1 MKMKLVA
8 YGEYEEYR
16 AIELGGG
23 EWLMSPEGLA
33 TYASKAKL
41 PETVVTLG
49 TMVVYPALDSKDEIE
64 RFEAAKWI
72 IETFAEMSEPAGTL
86 LDWDVEGYD
95 PQIDDGNLPDD
106 TVF

>member
-1 MKMKLVA
+1 MKLVA
-8 YGEYEEYR
+8 YGERDEYK
-16 AIELGGG
+16 AIEIDGG
-23 EWLMSPEGLA
+23 EWLMSPEALA
-33 TYASKAKL
+33 KYASKAKL
-41 PETVVTLG
+41 PETIVTLG

-72 IETFAEMSEPAGTL
+72 IETFARMNEPAGTL
-86 LDWDVEGYD
+86 LDWDVEGYE

>member
-1 MKMKLVA
+1 MKLAA
-8 YGEYEEYR
+8 YGERDEYK
-16 AIELGGG
+16 ATEIGGG

-33 TYASKAKL
+33 KYASKAKL
-41 PETVVTLG
+41 PETVVALG
-49 TMVVYPALDSKDEIE
+49 TMVVYPALDSKDEVA

-72 IETFAEMSEPAGTL
+72 IETFAEMTEPAGTL